1 MHPYSAAAAAA
12 LPVLPHPI
20 DVCARTL
27 DTVRRAYTLQIT
39 MRSIVIALAFSV
51 ALATASQSGML
62 RANNKGRDG
71 PRQSGKGPFRKAKL
85 DLGIPPKTIP
95 GEGFDFFKKTKG
107 LEEPDHFGTD
117 VQRHTPYA
125 ELYLLC
131 PTHSCLRERR
141 TLVSAKDPVET
152 KFVTLA
158 DYECF
163 NAKDGTVSQPYHPEK
178 KDHGEAPAGLH
189 RWSCHSKLTAKSHAE
204 HGCLTRPPRD
214 FVTRS

>member
-1 MHPYSAAAAAA
+1 MRTNPRHGVGYVADHHEITSHCVG
-12 LPVLPHPI
+12 VLGGAGHG
-20 DVCARTL
+20 
-27 DTVRRAYTLQIT
+27 
-39 MRSIVIALAFSV
+39 V
-51 ALATASQSGML
+51 AERHAQGEQQ
-62 RANNKGRDG
+62 GPDG

-163 NAKDGTVSQPYHPEK
+163 NAKDGTVSQPYHPAK

-189 RWSCHSKLTAKSHAE
+189 RWSCHSKYDCKESRRTWMFDTAAE
-204 HGCLTRPPRD
+204 E